1 MNEARAKTGDW
12 ISALPMWNL
21 DDLYPGPQSRELLDA
36 IEGSQCRIKDF
47 EEAYKGKVAGLN
59 GAAFGVSLRTYESIS
74 ETLGRVASYAQLYHS
89 EDVVDPDRGQ
99 VYQNLID
106 QITQMSSRL
115 IFFSLEINQLND
127 GDVDVLLADRVVASY
142 RPWIRDLRVFRDYQ
156 LSDELE
162 RLLHEKSVV
171 GRTAWVR
178 LFDETEAALRCNI
191 NGKTLRLTEALSLF
205 LDPKAEIRKRAGKA
219 VSEALLDKLPLFAKI
234 TNTLAKDKQIE
245 DDWRTYPQPVSARNL
260 ANLVEDDVVEAL
272 VTAVKSTYAET
283 AHRYYALKARWL
295 GKVKLDYWDRNAPLP
310 EAVPEEIAWTEAK
323 SIVLDAYQTFSPQ
336 MAQIGRRFFDECW
349 IDAGSRSGK
358 VSGAFSHPT
367 VPSAHPFILLNYMGN
382 PRDVSTLAHELGH
395 GVHQVLAADRGHLL
409 AETPLILA
417 ETASVFGEMLTFQ
430 ALLKAQHDPR
440 RRRILLAEK
449 VEDMLNTVV
458 RQIAFYEFERI
469 VHDERKRGELTADR
483 LCQIWL
489 CVQKESLG
497 PAFEFSDEYRLY
509 WSYIPHFLHTPFY
522 VYAYAFGDCLVS
534 ALYEVYENSL
544 VDNFQDRYLD
554 MLRAGGTLRHKEL
567 LAPFGLKANDSDF
580 WKKGMNR
587 IIKLIDQ
594 LEETTL

>member
-1 MNEARAKTGDW
+1 MNEAE
-12 ISALPMWNL
+12 ISNWTSTLPTWNL
-21 DDLYPGPQSRELLDA
+21 DDLYPGPQSRELTDA
-36 IEGSQCRIKDF
+36 IKDSQVHIKAF
-47 EEAYKGKVAGLN
+47 QEAYKGKVAGLD
-59 GAAFGVSLRTYESIS
+59 GAAFGISLKKYEAVS

-89 EDVVDPDRGQ
+89 DDIVSPDRGQ

-106 QITQMSSRL
+106 KITQMTSQL
-115 IFFSLEINQLND
+115 LFFSLEINQLKD
-127 GDVDVLLADRVVASY
+127 GDIDVLLGDCVVAAYS
-142 RPWIRDLRVFRDYQ
+142 PWIRDLRVYRDYQ

-178 LFDETEAALRCNI
+178 LFDETEAALRCHI
-191 NGKTLRLTEALSLF
+191 NGKKLRLTEALSLF
-205 LDPKAEIRKRAGKA
+205 LDPKPEIRKGAGEA
-219 VSEALLDKLPLFAKI
+219 VGATLLEKLPLFAKI

-245 DDWRTYPQPVSARNL
+245 DDWRSYPRPVSARNL
-260 ANLVEDDVVEAL
+260 ANLVEDEVVEAL
-272 VTAVKSTYAET
+272 VTAVKSAYEKT

-310 EAVPEEIAWTEAK
+310 ETVVEKISWTDAK
-323 SIVLDAYQTFSPQ
+323 SIVLDAYQAFSPQ
-336 MAQIGRRFFDECW
+336 MAEIGNRFFDECW
-349 IDAGSRSGK
+349 IDARSRPGK
-358 VSGAFSHPT
+358 ASGAFSHPT

-395 GVHQVLAADRGHLL
+395 GVHQVLAADRGYLL
-409 AETPLILA
+409 AETPLTLA

-430 ALLKAQHDPR
+430 ALIKAEHDPR
-440 RRRILLAEK
+440 RRRALLAEK

-469 VHDERKRGELTADR
+469 VHDERKTGELAADR

-489 CVQKESLG
+489 SVQKESLG

-509 WSYIPHFLHTPFY
+509 WTYIPHFLHTPFY
-522 VYAYAFGDCLVS
+522 VYAYAFGDCLVN
-534 ALYEVYENSL
+534 ALYEVYENGA
-544 VDNFQDRYLD
+544 VDNFQDKYLQ

-567 LAPFGLKANDSDF
+567 LAPFGLEADDPDF

-587 IIKLIDQ
+587 IVKLIDQ
-594 LEETTL
+594 LEETD